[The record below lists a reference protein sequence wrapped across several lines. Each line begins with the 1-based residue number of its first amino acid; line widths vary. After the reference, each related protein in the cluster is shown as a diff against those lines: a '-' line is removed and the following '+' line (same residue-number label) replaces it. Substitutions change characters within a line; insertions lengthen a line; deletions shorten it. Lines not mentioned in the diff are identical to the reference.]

1 MIVVDSSVWIDYLRR
16 RLTPETAALND
27 LLGRE
32 RILVGDLV
40 LAEVLQGCPTDHA
53 HRQARRVFET
63 LRVIEIAGEEIA
75 LRASDHYRSLR
86 SRGVTVRKTIDTL
99 IAARCI
105 ADRLTLLHSDRDF
118 DPFAEHLGLRVYA
131 PGLH

>member
-1 MIVVDSSVWIDYLRR
+1 MIVVDSSVWIDYFRQ
-16 RLTPETAALND
+16 RLTPETAALNQ
-27 LLGRE
+27 LIGTE
-32 RILVGDLV
+32 RIVVGDLV
-40 LAEVLQGCPTDHA
+40 LAEVLQGFPTERGHS
-53 HRQARRVFET
+53 QARRVFQT
-63 LRVIEIAGEEIA
+63 LSVIEIAGEEIA
-75 LRASDHYRSLR
+75 LQASDHYRLLR

-118 DPFAEHLGLRVYA
+118 DAFAEHLGLRVYA